1 MPRICHNYGTISA
14 STAARPRG
22 HRPNRALIVP
32 GERQY
37 GGVTV
42 SATLP
47 TANPANPGK
56 DAQLDEDIRL
66 LGRLVGDVIREQAGT
81 HVFDVV
87 ERVRRLAVDARRA
100 GVTDPELGEVLDA
113 LELGTALHVVRAFS
127 LFTLLANVAEDVHS
141 NRRRQFHRDA
151 GSPPQVGS
159 LAASLDHL
167 HRAGVDARQLN
178 AVLDRLR
185 VSPVLTA
192 HPTEVRRKTILDTQR
207 VIAELLARPGERTD
221 AVEAELR
228 LNVLM
233 LWQTAI
239 LRLSRLRVRDEINE
253 ALSYYDLSLFR
264 AIGSLQRDTAAELG
278 ARWPELRQ
286 RELPPVIR
294 MGSWIGGDRD
304 GNPFVTAD
312 VVRYALDR
320 QSAVAFAHH
329 LNGLGRLAISLS
341 MSSRLVT
348 PTDALLA
355 LAELSGDD
363 SPFRADEPYR
373 RALRGMQ
380 GRLAASCRANL
391 GAVPV
396 AILDEERAP
405 YEGPRELLADLDVVT
420 ESLTSHGAAS
430 VASALVVPIRT
441 DVALFGFHLCGLDLR
456 QNAAVHEQT
465 VAELLTSADMCT
477 NYLDLDEPS
486 RQRVLLAELATRRRL
501 RVPETRYSEK
511 TTSEL
516 AIVDA
521 AADGVRRIG
530 PDAIPHYV
538 ISACSSVSDLMEVAV
553 LTKES
558 GLNVDIVPLFET
570 INDLS
575 NAGATLDALLSETW
589 YRDRVRSHGDSQEVM
604 LGYSD
609 SNKDGGY
616 LAANWALY
624 RAEGDLV
631 RVAAKHHVHLRL
643 FHGRGGT
650 VGRGGGPAYEA
661 ILAQPPGSV
670 HGALRVTEQ
679 GEIVAAKFADADLAR
694 RNLETVL
701 AATIEASCTDTE
713 NLGTD
718 RERYASTMDDLADR
732 SRQEYRSLVYETP
745 GFADVFRALTPVTEI
760 AKLNIGSR
768 PSSRTASARI
778 QDLRAIPWVF
788 SWSQARIMLPGW
800 YGTGTALSAW
810 IGDDDNR
817 LKELQEMY
825 ARWPLLRA
833 VFSNMGMVLAKS
845 DLGIVSRYAALASAV
860 PGASE
865 VVERIVGEHQRT
877 VEVMLRIT
885 GDTVL
890 LADNPALARSIRN
903 RFGYLDPL
911 NHLQV
916 GFLARYRRGEDD
928 PATAELVERGIQL
941 TLNGLATGL
950 RNSG

>member
-1 MPRICHNYGTISA
+1 M
-14 STAARPRG
+14 
-22 HRPNRALIVP
+22 
-32 GERQY
+32 
-37 GGVTV
+37 
-42 SATLP
+42 P
-47 TANPANPGK
+47 TANQEK
-56 DAQLDEDIRL
+56 DAQLDDDIRL
-66 LGRLVGDVIREQAGT
+66 VGRLVGDVIREQAGDE
-81 HVFDVV
+81 VYDVV
-87 ERVRRLAVDARRA
+87 EKVRRLAVDARRA
-100 GVTDPELGEVLDA
+100 GVHNPELVSVLDG
-113 LELGTALHVVRAFS
+113 LDIETALHVVRAFS

-141 NRRRQFHRDA
+141 NRRRRFHRDA
-151 GSPPQVGS
+151 GSPPQMGS

-167 HRAGVDARQLN
+167 VSAGVDAERLGS
-178 AVLDRLR
+178 VLGRLR

-207 VIAELLARPGERTD
+207 VIADLLARPGHRGEEVERQ
-221 AVEAELR
+221 LR
-228 LNVLM
+228 LSVLM

-253 ALSYYDLSLFR
+253 ALGYYDLSLFR
-264 AIGSLQRDTAAELG
+264 AIGRLQDEASSEIST
-278 ARWPELRQ
+278 RWPELAGA
-286 RELPPVIR
+286 ELAPVIR

-320 QSAVAFAHH
+320 QAGIAFAHH
-329 LNGLGRLAISLS
+329 LNALGRLAIELS

-348 PTDALLA
+348 PTPALDA
-355 LAELSGDD
+355 LAEASGDD

-380 GRLAASCRANL
+380 GRLAGSCRSAI
-391 GAVPV
+391 GTVPV
-396 AILDEERAP
+396 AILETEGEP
-405 YEGPRELLADLDVVT
+405 YLSPSELTFDLDIVI
-420 ESLTSHGAAS
+420 ESLAAHGAAS
-430 VASALVVPIRT
+430 VAEAIVVPVRR

-456 QNAAVHEQT
+456 QNAAVHELT
-465 VAELLTSADMCT
+465 VAELLATAKVCPD
-477 NYLDLDEPS
+477 YLALDES
-486 RQRVLLAELATRRRL
+486 QRRSVLLAELATPRPLRL
-501 RVPETRYSEK
+501 PRATYSEK

-521 AADGVRRIG
+521 AADGIRRIG
-530 PDAIPHYV
+530 VAAVPHYV
-538 ISACSSVSDLMEVAV
+538 ISACNAVSDLLEVAV
-553 LTKES
+553 LTKEA
-558 GLNVDIVPLFET
+558 GIEVDIVPLFET
-570 INDLS
+570 IDDLRD
-575 NAGATLDALLSETW
+575 AGATLEALLTDPW
-589 YRDRVRSHGDSQEVM
+589 YRARVRSCGDSQEVM

-631 RVAAKHHVHLRL
+631 RVAREHNVHLRL

-670 HGALRVTEQ
+670 SGALRVTEQ
-679 GEIVAAKFADADLAR
+679 GEIVAAKFADAELAR

-701 AATIEASCTDTE
+701 AATIEASCVDTE
-713 NLGTD
+713 NIDDD
-718 RERYASTMDDLADR
+718 RERYSSVMDELADLAR
-732 SRQEYRSLVYETP
+732 TEYRSLVYETE
-745 GFADVFRALTPVTEI
+745 GFAEVFRALTPITEI

-768 PSSRTASARI
+768 PSSRTASPRI

-800 YGTGTALSAW
+800 YGTGTALASW
-810 IGDDDNR
+810 IGDDASR
-817 LKELQEMY
+817 LALLSEMY

-845 DLGIVSRYAALASAV
+845 DLSIAVRYADLARAV
-860 PGASE
+860 PNTNE
-865 VVERIVGEHQRT
+865 VMARITAEHERT
-877 VEVMLRIT
+877 VEKMLAIT

-903 RFGYLDPL
+903 RFSYLDPL
-911 NHLQV
+911 NHLQI
-916 GFLARYRRGEDD
+916 GFLRRYRNGNDD
-928 PATAELVERGIQL
+928 EATAELVERGIQL

>member
-1 MPRICHNYGTISA
+1 MRSDQTGRVDKA
-14 STAARPRG
+14 DW
-22 HRPNRALIVP
+22 
-32 GERQY
+32 Q
-37 GGVTV
+37 
-42 SATLP
+42 
-47 TANPANPGK
+47 K
-56 DAQLDEDIRL
+56 DAQLDDDIRL
-66 LGRLVGDVIREQAGT
+66 VGRLVGDVIWEQAGDE
-81 HVFDVV
+81 VYEVV
-87 ERVRRLAVDARRA
+87 EKVRRLAVDARRA
-100 GVTDPELGEVLDA
+100 GTHDPELVKVLDA
-113 LELGTALHVVRAFS
+113 LDIGTALHVVRAFS

-141 NRRRQFHRDA
+141 NRRRRFHRDA
-151 GSPPQVGS
+151 GSPPQMGS

-167 HRAGVDARQLN
+167 VTAGVDAARLGE
-178 AVLDRLR
+178 VLGHLR

-207 VIAELLARPGERTD
+207 VISDLLARPGHRGEEVERQ
-221 AVEAELR
+221 LR
-228 LNVLM
+228 LSVLM

-239 LRLSRLRVRDEINE
+239 LRLSRLRVQDEINE
-253 ALSYYDLSLFR
+253 ALGYYELSLFR
-264 AIGSLQRDTAAELG
+264 AMGRLQDEARSEISK
-278 ARWPELRQ
+278 RWPELAGD
-286 RELPPVIR
+286 ELPPVIR

-320 QSAVAFAHH
+320 QAGIAFSHH
-329 LNGLGRLAISLS
+329 LNALGRLAIELS

-348 PTDALLA
+348 PTAALDA
-355 LAELSGDD
+355 LAEASGDD

-380 GRLAASCRANL
+380 GRLAGSCRASI
-391 GAVPV
+391 GVVPV
-396 AILDEERAP
+396 AILETESEPYLSPEELI
-405 YEGPRELLADLDVVT
+405 GDLDVVI
-420 ESLTSHGAAS
+420 ESLAAHGAAS
-430 VASALVVPIRT
+430 VADAIVVPVRR

-465 VAELLTSADMCT
+465 VAELLATALVCPD
-477 NYLDLDEPS
+477 YLAIDEG
-486 RQRVLLAELATRRRL
+486 QRRSVLLTELATPRPLRL
-501 RVPETRYSEK
+501 QRATYSVK
-511 TTSEL
+511 TASEL

-521 AADGVRRIG
+521 AADGIRRIG
-530 PDAIPHYV
+530 AAAIPHYV
-538 ISACSSVSDLMEVAV
+538 ISACSAVSDLLEVAV
-553 LTKES
+553 LTKEA
-558 GLNVDIVPLFET
+558 GLDVDIVPLFET
-570 INDLS
+570 IDDLRD
-575 NAGATLDALLSETW
+575 AGATLEALLTDPW
-589 YRDRVRSHGDSQEVM
+589 YRARVRSRGDSQEVM

-631 RVAAKHHVHLRL
+631 RVARGHNVHLRL

-670 HGALRVTEQ
+670 NGALRVTEQ
-679 GEIVAAKFADADLAR
+679 GEIVAAKFADAELAR

-701 AATIEASCTDTE
+701 AATIEASCVDTE
-713 NLGTD
+713 NIDDD
-718 RERYASTMDDLADR
+718 RDRYSEVMDELADLAR
-732 SRQEYRSLVYETP
+732 AEYRSLVYETA
-745 GFADVFRALTPVTEI
+745 GFADVFRALTPITEI

-768 PSSRTASARI
+768 PSSRTASPRI

-788 SWSQARIMLPGW
+788 SWSQARVMLPGW
-800 YGTGTALSAW
+800 YGTGTALASW
-810 IGDDDNR
+810 IGDDASR
-817 LKELQEMY
+817 RALLKDMY

-845 DLGIVSRYAALASAV
+845 DLSIAARYADLAQSV
-860 PGASE
+860 PNAGE
-865 VVERIVGEHQRT
+865 VMARIAAEHART
-877 VEVMLRIT
+877 VEQMLAIT

-911 NHLQV
+911 NHLQI
-916 GFLARYRRGEDD
+916 GFLRRYRNGGDD
-928 PATAELVERGIQL
+928 PETAELVERGIQL

>member
-1 MPRICHNYGTISA
+1 M
-14 STAARPRG
+14 
-22 HRPNRALIVP
+22 
-32 GERQY
+32 
-37 GGVTV
+37 
-42 SATLP
+42 
-47 TANPANPGK
+47 
-56 DAQLDEDIRL
+56 
-66 LGRLVGDVIREQAGT
+66 GRLVGDVIREQAGES
-81 HVFDVV
+81 VYEVV
-87 ERVRRLAVDARRA
+87 EKVRRLAVDARRS
-100 GVTDPELGEVLDA
+100 GMHDPELVNVLDA
-113 LELGTALHVVRAFS
+113 LDVETALHVVRAFS

-141 NRRRQFHRDA
+141 NRRRRFHREA

-167 HRAGVDARQLN
+167 IKAGVDAAQVG

-207 VIAELLARPGERTD
+207 VIADLLARPGHRDDEVV
-221 AVEAELR
+221 AQLR
-228 LNVLM
+228 LSVLM

-253 ALSYYDLSLFR
+253 ALGYYELSLFR
-264 AIGSLQRDTAAELG
+264 AIGQLQDGASAEIS
-278 ARWPELRQ
+278 ARWPELGDRVV
-286 RELPPVIR
+286 PPVIR

-320 QSAVAFAHH
+320 QAGIAFSHH
-329 LNGLGRLAISLS
+329 LNALGRLAIELS
-341 MSSRLVT
+341 MSSRLVR
-348 PTDALLA
+348 PSEVLDS
-355 LAELSGDD
+355 LAESSGDD

-380 GRLAASCRANL
+380 GRLAGTCRASI
-391 GAVPV
+391 GVVPV
-396 AILDEERAP
+396 SILEVEREPYGSPDELIR
-405 YEGPRELLADLDVVT
+405 DLDIVI
-420 ESLTSHGAAS
+420 ESLAAHGARS
-430 VASALVVPIRT
+430 VADAVVRPVRR

-465 VAELLTSADMCT
+465 VAELLATALVCPD
-477 NYLDLDEPS
+477 YLSLDEQS
-486 RQRVLLAELATRRRL
+486 RRSVLLAELGTPRPL
-501 RVPETRYSEK
+501 RVPRALYSEK

-516 AIVDA
+516 AILDA
-521 AADGVRRIG
+521 AADGIRRIG
-530 PDAIPHYV
+530 EAAVPHYV
-538 ISACSSVSDLMEVAV
+538 ISASNAVSDLLEVAV
-553 LTKES
+553 LTKEA
-558 GLNVDIVPLFET
+558 GIEVDIVPLFET
-570 INDLS
+570 IDDLRH
-575 NAGATLDALLSETW
+575 AGATLRSLLTDPW
-589 YRDRVRSHGDSQEVM
+589 YRSRVRSRGESQEVM

-631 RVAAKHHVHLRL
+631 RVAREHNVHLRL

-670 HGALRVTEQ
+670 NGALRVTEQ
-679 GEIVAAKFADADLAR
+679 GEIVAAKFADAELAR

-701 AATIEASCTDTE
+701 AATVEASCVDTE
-713 NLGTD
+713 NIDGHRD
-718 RERYASTMDDLADR
+718 QYSAVMDDLADLAR
-732 SRQEYRSLVYETP
+732 AEYQSLVYETD
-745 GFADVFRALTPVTEI
+745 GFADVFRALTPITEI

-800 YGTGTALSAW
+800 YGTGTALASW
-810 IGDDDNR
+810 IGDDGSR
-817 LKELQEMY
+817 LAILKDMY

-845 DLGIVSRYAALASAV
+845 DLTIATRYADLAEAI
-860 PGASE
+860 PNARE
-865 VVERIVGEHQRT
+865 VMARIAAEHART
-877 VEVMLRIT
+877 VDQMLAIT
-885 GDTVL
+885 GDTAL

-911 NHLQV
+911 NHLQI
-916 GFLARYRRGEDD
+916 GFLRRYRMGGDD
-928 PATAELVERGIQL
+928 AATAELVERGIQL

>member
-1 MPRICHNYGTISA
+1 M
-14 STAARPRG
+14 
-22 HRPNRALIVP
+22 
-32 GERQY
+32 
-37 GGVTV
+37 
-42 SATLP
+42 P
-47 TANPANPGK
+47 TANQEK
-56 DAQLDEDIRL
+56 DAQLDDDIRL
-66 LGRLVGDVIREQAGT
+66 VGRLVGDVIREQAGDE
-81 HVFDVV
+81 VYDVV
-87 ERVRRLAVDARRA
+87 EKVRRLAVDARRA
-100 GVTDPELGEVLDA
+100 GVHNPELVSVLDG
-113 LELGTALHVVRAFS
+113 LDIETALHVVRAFS

-141 NRRRQFHRDA
+141 NRRRRFHRDA
-151 GSPPQVGS
+151 GSPPQMGS

-167 HRAGVDARQLN
+167 VSAGVDAERLGS
-178 AVLDRLR
+178 VLGRLR

-207 VIAELLARPGERTD
+207 VIADLLARPGHRGAEVERQ
-221 AVEAELR
+221 LR
-228 LNVLM
+228 LSVLM

-253 ALSYYDLSLFR
+253 ALGYYDLSLFR
-264 AIGSLQRDTAAELG
+264 AIGRLQDEASSEIST
-278 ARWPELRQ
+278 RWPELAGA
-286 RELPPVIR
+286 ELAPVIR

-320 QSAVAFAHH
+320 QAGIAFAHH
-329 LNGLGRLAISLS
+329 LNALGRLAIELS

-348 PTDALLA
+348 PTPALDA
-355 LAELSGDD
+355 LAEASGDD

-380 GRLAASCRANL
+380 GRLAGSCRSAI
-391 GAVPV
+391 GTVPV
-396 AILDEERAP
+396 AILETEGEP
-405 YEGPRELLADLDVVT
+405 YLSPSELTFDLDIVI
-420 ESLTSHGAAS
+420 ESLAAHGAAS
-430 VASALVVPIRT
+430 VAEAIVVPVRR

-456 QNAAVHEQT
+456 QNAAVHELT
-465 VAELLTSADMCT
+465 VAELLATAKVCPD
-477 NYLDLDEPS
+477 YLALDES
-486 RQRVLLAELATRRRL
+486 QRRSVLLAELATPRPLRL
-501 RVPETRYSEK
+501 PRATYSEK

-521 AADGVRRIG
+521 AADGIRRIG
-530 PDAIPHYV
+530 VAAVPHYV
-538 ISACSSVSDLMEVAV
+538 ISACNAVSDLLEVAV
-553 LTKES
+553 LTKEA
-558 GLNVDIVPLFET
+558 GIEVDIVPLFET
-570 INDLS
+570 IDDLRD
-575 NAGATLDALLSETW
+575 AGATLEALLTDPW
-589 YRDRVRSHGDSQEVM
+589 YRARVRSCGDSQEVM

-631 RVAAKHHVHLRL
+631 RVAREHNVHLRL

-670 HGALRVTEQ
+670 SGALRVTEQ
-679 GEIVAAKFADADLAR
+679 GEIVAAKFADAELAR

-701 AATIEASCTDTE
+701 AATIEASCVDTE
-713 NLGTD
+713 NIDDD
-718 RERYASTMDDLADR
+718 RERYSSVMDELADLAR
-732 SRQEYRSLVYETP
+732 TEYRSLVYETE
-745 GFADVFRALTPVTEI
+745 GFAEVFRALTPITEI

-768 PSSRTASARI
+768 PSSRTASPRI

-800 YGTGTALSAW
+800 YGTGTALASW
-810 IGDDDNR
+810 IGDDASR
-817 LKELQEMY
+817 LALLSEMY

-845 DLGIVSRYAALASAV
+845 DLSIAVRYADLARAV
-860 PGASE
+860 PNTNE
-865 VVERIVGEHQRT
+865 VMARITAEHERT
-877 VEVMLRIT
+877 VEKMLAIT

-903 RFGYLDPL
+903 RFSYLDPL
-911 NHLQV
+911 NHLQI
-916 GFLARYRRGEDD
+916 GFLRRYRNGNDD
-928 PATAELVERGIQL
+928 EATAELVERGIQL

>member
-1 MPRICHNYGTISA
+1 MTDS
-14 STAARPRG
+14 
-22 HRPNRALIVP
+22 
-32 GERQY
+32 QQ
-37 GGVTV
+37 
-42 SATLP
+42 
-47 TANPANPGK
+47 K
-56 DAQLDEDIRL
+56 DAQLDDDIRL
-66 LGRLVGDVIREQAGT
+66 LGRLVGDVIREQAGD
-81 HVFDVV
+81 HVYGVV
-87 ERVRRLAVDARRA
+87 EKVRRLAVDARRA
-100 GVTDPELGEVLDA
+100 GIQSPDLVTLLDG
-113 LELGTALHVVRAFS
+113 LDIETALHVVRAFS

-141 NRRRQFHRDA
+141 NRRRRFHREA

-167 HRAGVDARQLN
+167 CAAGVDAERLRAVLGQLN
-178 AVLDRLR
+178 

-207 VIAELLARPGERTD
+207 AIAELLARPGRRDED
-221 AVEAELR
+221 IEPQLR
-228 LNVLM
+228 LSVLM

-253 ALSYYDLSLFR
+253 ALGYYNLSLFR
-264 AIGSLQRDTAAELG
+264 AIGRLQDEAQSAIT
-278 ARWPELRQ
+278 ARWPSLGDHELK
-286 RELPPVIR
+286 PVIR

-304 GNPFVTAD
+304 GNPFVTAE

-320 QSAVAFAHH
+320 QSAIAFTYH
-329 LNGLGRLAISLS
+329 LEALGRLAIELS
-341 MSSRLVT
+341 MSSRLIT
-348 PTDALLA
+348 PTADLYA
-355 LAELSGDD
+355 LAESSGDD

-380 GRLAASCRANL
+380 GRLAGSCRCAV

-396 AILDEERAP
+396 AILEAEREP
-405 YEGPRELLADLDVVT
+405 YASPAELVRDLDIVI
-420 ESLTSHGAAS
+420 ESLGAHGAAS
-430 VASALVVPIRT
+430 VADALVVPVRR
-441 DVALFGFHLCGLDLR
+441 DVAVFGFHLCSLDLR
-456 QNAAVHEQT
+456 QNAAVHEAT
-465 VAELLTSADMCT
+465 IAELLAAAHVCT
-477 NYLDLDEPS
+477 DYFSLDES
-486 RQRVLLAELATRRRL
+486 ARRSMLLTELANPRPLRL
-501 RVPETRYSEK
+501 PGVAYSER

-530 PDAIPHYV
+530 AAAIPHYV
-538 ISACSSVSDLMEVAV
+538 ISACSAVSDLLEVAV
-553 LTKES
+553 LTKEA
-558 GLNVDIVPLFET
+558 GIEVDIVPLFET
-570 INDLS
+570 IDDLRD
-575 NAGATLDALLSETW
+575 AGATLKSLLTEPW
-589 YRDRVRSHGDSQEVM
+589 FRERVRTRGDSQEVM

-631 RVAAKHHVHLRL
+631 RVAREHNVHLRL

-670 HGALRVTEQ
+670 NGALRVTEQ
-679 GEIVAAKFADADLAR
+679 GEIVAAKFADVDLAQ

-701 AATIEASCTDTE
+701 AATIEASCVDTE
-713 NLGTD
+713 HIDDN
-718 RERYASTMDDLADR
+718 RAAFSAVMDELADLAR
-732 SRQEYRSLVYETP
+732 AEYRSLVYDTP
-745 GFADVFRALTPVTEI
+745 GFADVFRALTPVAEI

-768 PSSRTASARI
+768 PSSRTPSQRI

-800 YGTGTALSAW
+800 YGTGSALAVW
-810 IGDDDNR
+810 TNDDPSR
-817 LKELQEMY
+817 LTLLRDMY

-845 DLGIVSRYAALASAV
+845 DLSIAHRYAELANEV
-860 PGASE
+860 PGAHQIF
-865 VVERIVGEHQRT
+865 ERITAEHERT
-877 VEVMLRIT
+877 VHQMLAIT
-885 GDTVL
+885 GDAVL

-911 NHLQV
+911 NHLPV
-916 GFLARYRRGEDD
+916 GFLRRYRAGTDD
-928 PATAELVERGIQL
+928 PETAELVERGIQL

>member
-1 MPRICHNYGTISA
+1 M
-14 STAARPRG
+14 
-22 HRPNRALIVP
+22 
-32 GERQY
+32 
-37 GGVTV
+37 
-42 SATLP
+42 P
-47 TANPANPGK
+47 TANQEK
-56 DAQLDEDIRL
+56 DAQLDDDIRL
-66 LGRLVGDVIREQAGT
+66 VGRLVGDVIREQAGDE
-81 HVFDVV
+81 VYDVV
-87 ERVRRLAVDARRA
+87 EKVRRLAVDARRA
-100 GVTDPELGEVLDA
+100 GVHNPELVSVLDG
-113 LELGTALHVVRAFS
+113 LDIETALHVVRAFS

-141 NRRRQFHRDA
+141 NRRRRFHRDA
-151 GSPPQVGS
+151 GSPPQMGS

-167 HRAGVDARQLN
+167 VSAGVDAERLGS
-178 AVLDRLR
+178 VLGRLR

-207 VIAELLARPGERTD
+207 VIADLLARPGHRGEEVERQ
-221 AVEAELR
+221 LR
-228 LNVLM
+228 LSVLM

-253 ALSYYDLSLFR
+253 ALGYYDLSLFR
-264 AIGSLQRDTAAELG
+264 AIGRLQDEASSEIST
-278 ARWPELRQ
+278 RWPELAGA
-286 RELPPVIR
+286 ELAPVIR

-320 QSAVAFAHH
+320 QAGIAFAHH
-329 LNGLGRLAISLS
+329 LNALGRLAIELS

-348 PTDALLA
+348 PTAALDA
-355 LAELSGDD
+355 LAEASGDD

-380 GRLAASCRANL
+380 GRLAGSCRSAI
-391 GAVPV
+391 GTVPV
-396 AILDEERAP
+396 AILETEGEP
-405 YEGPRELLADLDVVT
+405 YLSPSELTFDLDIVI
-420 ESLTSHGAAS
+420 ESLAAHGAAS
-430 VASALVVPIRT
+430 VAEAIVVPVRR

-456 QNAAVHEQT
+456 QNAAVHELT
-465 VAELLTSADMCT
+465 VAELLATAKVCPD
-477 NYLDLDEPS
+477 YLALDES
-486 RQRVLLAELATRRRL
+486 QRRSVLLAELATPRPLRL
-501 RVPETRYSEK
+501 PRATYSEK

-521 AADGVRRIG
+521 AADGIRRIG
-530 PDAIPHYV
+530 VAAVPHYV
-538 ISACSSVSDLMEVAV
+538 ISACNAVSDLLEVAV
-553 LTKES
+553 LTKEA
-558 GLNVDIVPLFET
+558 GIEVDIVPLFET
-570 INDLS
+570 IDDLRD
-575 NAGATLDALLSETW
+575 AGATLEALLTDPW
-589 YRDRVRSHGDSQEVM
+589 YRARVRSCGDSQEVM

-631 RVAAKHHVHLRL
+631 RVAREHNVHLRL

-670 HGALRVTEQ
+670 SGALRVTEQ
-679 GEIVAAKFADADLAR
+679 GEIVAAKFADAELAR

-701 AATIEASCTDTE
+701 AATIEASCVDTE
-713 NLGTD
+713 NIDDD
-718 RERYASTMDDLADR
+718 RERYSSVMDELADLAR
-732 SRQEYRSLVYETP
+732 TEYRSLVYETE
-745 GFADVFRALTPVTEI
+745 GFAEVFRALTPITEI

-768 PSSRTASARI
+768 PSSRTASPRI

-800 YGTGTALSAW
+800 YGTGTALASW
-810 IGDDDNR
+810 IGDDASR
-817 LKELQEMY
+817 LALLSEMY

-845 DLGIVSRYAALASAV
+845 DLSIAVRYADLARAV
-860 PGASE
+860 PNTNE
-865 VVERIVGEHQRT
+865 VMARITAEHERT
-877 VEVMLRIT
+877 VEKMLAIT

-903 RFGYLDPL
+903 RFSYLDPL
-911 NHLQV
+911 NHLQI
-916 GFLARYRRGEDD
+916 GFLRRYRNGNDD
-928 PATAELVERGIQL
+928 EATAELVERGIQL